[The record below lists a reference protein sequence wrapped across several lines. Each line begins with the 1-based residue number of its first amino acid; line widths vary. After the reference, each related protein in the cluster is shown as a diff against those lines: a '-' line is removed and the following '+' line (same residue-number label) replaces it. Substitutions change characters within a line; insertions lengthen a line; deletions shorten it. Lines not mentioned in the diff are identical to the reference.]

1 MASNGRVAIVTG
13 AGTGI
18 GKASALALLGD
29 GYSVTL
35 SGRRLAPLE
44 ETVAEAGDDGS
55 RALVVQADVGDP
67 DSVKNLFAKTKE
79 AFGRLDALFNNA
91 GHRRPPGT
99 ARRSDLRP
107 VDDSR

>member
-35 SGRRLAPLE
+35 SGQATGPAGRDGRRGRETTALAPL
-44 ETVAEAGDDGS
+44 
-55 RALVVQADVGDP
+55 
-67 DSVKNLFAKTKE
+67 
-79 AFGRLDALFNNA
+79 
-91 GHRRPPGT
+91 
-99 ARRSDLRP
+99 
-107 VDDSR
+107 